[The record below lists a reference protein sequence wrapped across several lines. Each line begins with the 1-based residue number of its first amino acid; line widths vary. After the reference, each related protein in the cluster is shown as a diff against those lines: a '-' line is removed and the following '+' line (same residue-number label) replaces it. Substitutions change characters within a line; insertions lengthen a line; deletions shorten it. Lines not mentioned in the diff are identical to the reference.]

1 MFLANHRAV
10 HARRLAEYEQQPEA
24 AQKASDIH
32 DPFAL
37 ATLEFGIAYE
47 RAVLDWFDRLT

>member
-1 MFLANHRAV
+1 LPA
-10 HARRLAEYEQQPEA
+10 
-24 AQKASDIH
+24 
-32 DPFAL
+32 

>member
-1 MFLANHRAV
+1 V
-10 HARRLAEYEQQPEA
+10 HARRFAEYEQHHEA
-24 AQKASDIH
+24 AQKASDVH